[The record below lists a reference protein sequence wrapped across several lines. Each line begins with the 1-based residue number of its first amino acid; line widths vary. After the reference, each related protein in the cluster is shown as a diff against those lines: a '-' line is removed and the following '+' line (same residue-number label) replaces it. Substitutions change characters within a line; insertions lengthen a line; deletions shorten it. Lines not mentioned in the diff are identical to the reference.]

1 MQSITIIGT
10 GGHAR
15 AVYDAIRQCGEY
27 DVIGLLSETMPIGD
41 KFFGVPIVGDPNSEL
56 MVNLNPTI
64 IAIGNNAIR
73 ERMSALGYF
82 FVNAVHPTAQVGTTL
97 CRGSFFGANSFV
109 GPGCAVG
116 NFAIVNTGA
125 ILEHDSTLGDYSNL
139 CPGVVT
145 GGRVKIGSRT
155 TIGLGAVIREGVT
168 IGNNVVVGMGAV
180 VVCDIPDNES
190 WFGVPAKLQFKN

>member
-1 MQSITIIGT
+1 MTIIGT
-10 GGHAR
+10 GGHAQ
-15 AVYDAIRQCGEY
+15 AVYDAARRGGEY
-27 DVIGLLSETMPIGD
+27 DVFGLLSETLPMGA
-41 KFFGVPIVGDPNSEL
+41 KAFGVAIVGDPNAEL
-56 MVNLNPTI
+56 MNLTPTI
-64 IAIGNNAIR
+64 IAIGDNAIR
-73 ERMSALGYF
+73 GRMSRLHYI
-82 FVNAVHPTAQVGTTL
+82 FVNVIHPTAQVGTVL